1 MRREEAMKA
10 IEPVLARVRESGGR
24 SPGKGA
30 AEAWAGPQPG
40 GVLTVQE
47 RLDENSTRAVWDLE
61 RGRIALTV
69 TEYGSVQDALNGLAD
84 QLEANQA
91 AVVPVGPPDL
101 GEISFVHP
109 PEAPPAVFFV
119 RGNLVIAVYSF
130 SRENVEVVPFAR
142 RVDEA
147 MRGNY

>member
-1 MRREEAMKA
+1 MRREEVMKA
-10 IEPVLARVRESGGR
+10 IEPVLARVRDAGR
-24 SPGKGA
+24 VQA

-40 GVLTVQE
+40 GVLAVRE
-47 RLDENSTRAVWDLE
+47 RLDTNSTRAVWDLD
-61 RGRIALTV
+61 RGRIAMTV
-69 TEYGSVQDALNGLAD
+69 TEYGSVQEALHGLAD

-91 AVVPVGPPDL
+91 AVLPQGPAEL

-130 SRENVEVVPFAR
+130 SREAVDVLPFAR
-142 RVDEA
+142 RVDET
-147 MRGNY
+147 MRTT